1 MLATIIVLTLIVV
14 AFWKSIVR
22 FLIGA
27 ILVLLLVGGWQAAQ
41 MLGLIIPIQNTT
53 TQCPTTQTQC

>member
-14 AFWKSIVR
+14 AFWKSLIR
-22 FLIGA
+22 FLIGL

-41 MLGLIIPIQNTT
+41 VLGLIIPVQST
-53 TQCPTTQTQC
+53 TQCPTGQTQC

>member
-14 AFWKSIVR
+14 AFWKSLIR
-22 FLIGA
+22 FLIGL

-41 MLGLIIPIQNTT
+41 VLGLVIPVQPT
-53 TQCPTTQTQC
+53 TQCPEGQTQC

>member
-14 AFWKSIVR
+14 AFWKSLIR
-22 FLIGA
+22 FLIGL

-41 MLGLIIPIQNTT
+41 VLGLIIPVQPT
-53 TQCPTTQTQC
+53 TQCPTDQTQC